1 MRYQVNTDHIRDA
14 LKTLRV
20 GDQVLLSGT
29 VYTARDAAHKQIF
42 ELLDRGEEPPFPL
55 KDAILYYA
63 GPTPARG
70 NMPVGA
76 CGPTTA
82 GRMDGFVPR
91 LLGLGVAAMIGKGER
106 NKSVQDAV
114 RLSGACYFCA
124 AGGAGAWIA
133 RCVRESREVAFP
145 WLGCE
150 SVKQLTVCDLP
161 LIVAL
166 DRRGG
171 NLFVTG
177 RAEFRKVEENCPGRS

>member
-20 GDQVLLSGT
+20 GDQGLLSGT

-82 GRMDGFVPR
+82 GRMDEINPCRMLCGCPARVIFAPR
-91 LLGLGVAAMIGKGER
+91 AEPGLGLPGVYGNPGKWLSHGL
-106 NKSVQDAV
+106 DA
-114 RLSGACYFCA
+114 
-124 AGGAGAWIA
+124 
-133 RCVRESREVAFP
+133 
-145 WLGCE
+145 
-150 SVKQLTVCDLP
+150 
-161 LIVAL
+161 
-166 DRRGG
+166 
-171 NLFVTG
+171 NL
-177 RAEFRKVEENCPGRS
+177 